1 MRVDHRD
8 KKRRRLLAMQSE
20 AYETIDSEFC
30 VVVRPGPLGLHLV
43 REDDGITI
51 NRVDHNSRYIGLLQ
65 EGDKIACVDWE
76 CVEACSLTEIKLMLS
91 SDSRGSESK
100 TLTIKRRRRKEVS
113 LVTAK
118 KYMLKWPFHPEG
130 ELTPPPAY
138 VNSPIPKPA
147 STVASLDK
155 NDMNKSLGIQWVDN
169 RWVPISLKQQKD
181 VEKHREKRKALS
193 PPRTVPPPKKA
204 KAGRGKQ
211 KKEKKER
218 KLTKRQLAARISPAQ
233 REKTAKVIQSINK
246 ASGKKHDKA
255 AILATQLLRGVTMR
269 PSGKW
274 QAQYYFAGKSQY
286 IGVFDTKEKA
296 ALAYEIA
303 RETLSGIKP
312 KDKVEAGEYV
322 TSARKAAFTGVN
334 DKNKLLEMKGSITFT
349 QIGNKSILTRR
360 IPMPKPA
367 SIETPKTP
375 EANGVSNGNDFVQSN
390 EKHQKMNSTDDNDA
404 SDNSLSQKLEH
415 KLFSPG
421 SKGDKESDD
430 GSSDE
435 ESRSSDEGS
444 DSDSYDDNLDSQ
456 DAQEKKQMF
465 LKVHQYIKQHGHSNV
480 YEHSSDDH
488 SFCEWVDKIRILY
501 HKQKDHPQATW
512 KVSAD
517 EIAFLDKIGFSWTVY
532 ENPDKPKKKKVV
544 PKFEERFE
552 ALKAFTEKY
561 GHNDITRNSTVDG
574 SLGRWCE
581 DIRLQYKMQMKGNQA
596 TRRRNLTDEEISS
609 LESIGF
615 KFDLDPK
622 DRKNNNA
629 TNSKSEEVKKAGGEE
644 KKIRVGYG
652 GYEKEKN
659 PFDEKFQELLGFQES
674 HGHTNVNSNYPQNPA
689 LGNWCFN
696 VRQAYDKI
704 KKGKRANMKLSDEE
718 IERLNNIG
726 FSWDY
731 TISK

>member
-8 KKRRRLLAMQSE
+8 KKRRRLLAMQTE

-51 NRVDHNSRYIGLLQ
+51 NRVDDNSRYIGLLQ
-65 EGDKIACVDWE
+65 EGDKIACVDWD
-76 CVEACSLTEIKLMLS
+76 CVEACSLTDIKLMLS

-130 ELTPPPAY
+130 DLTPPPAY

-147 STVASLDK
+147 GTVASLDK
-155 NDMNKSLGIQWVDN
+155 NDVSRKSLGIQWVDSK
-169 RWVPISLKQQKD
+169 WVPISLKQQKI
-181 VEKHREKRKALS
+181 VEKQREKQKALS
-193 PPRTVPPPKKA
+193 PPRPAHISKR
-204 KAGRGKQ
+204 GRGK
-211 KKEKKER
+211 EKKSKKDKKLQ
-218 KLTKRQLAARISPAQ
+218 KLTKRQLAAKISPAQ
-233 REKTAKVIQSINK
+233 REKTAKVIQSINA
-246 ASGKKHDKA
+246 ASGQKHDKA

-303 RETLSGIKP
+303 RETLFGIKP
-312 KDKVEAGEYV
+312 KDNVEAGEFV
-322 TSARKAAFTGVN
+322 TTARKAAFVGVN
-334 DKNKLLEMKGSITFT
+334 DKNKLLEMKDSITFT

-360 IPMPKPA
+360 IPVPKPA
-367 SIETPKTP
+367 TETPKTP
-375 EANGVSNGNDFVQSN
+375 ETNGVSNGNGENS
-390 EKHQKMNSTDDNDA
+390 QKMNSIDKNDA
-404 SDNSLSQKLEH
+404 TDNSVSPKIQH

-421 SKGDKESDD
+421 SEGDKESDE
-430 GSSDE
+430 GSSDDE

-444 DSDSYDDNLDSQ
+444 DSDSYANQLDSQ
-456 DAQEKKQMF
+456 DVQDKKEML
-465 LKVHQYIKQHGHSNV
+465 LKIHQYIKQYGHSNT

-488 SFCEWVDKIRILY
+488 SFCEWVDKIRIKY
-501 HKQKDHPQATW
+501 HNQKGRPQATW
-512 KVSAD
+512 EMSAD

-532 ENPDKPKKKKVV
+532 KNPNKPKKKKCV
-544 PKFEERFE
+544 PKFEERIE

-581 DIRLQYKMQMKGNQA
+581 DIRLQYKMQMKGNQP
-596 TRRRNLTDEEISS
+596 TRRRNLTDEEIST

-615 KFDLDPK
+615 KFDLDPN
-622 DRKNNNA
+622 DRKNNTA
-629 TNSKSEEVKKAGGEE
+629 TNSKPKEVGGEE
-644 KKIRVGYG
+644 KKKKIRVGYG

-659 PFDEKFQELLGFQES
+659 PFDEKFQELLAFQES

-731 TISK
+731 K